1 MFHGNWHTEGLNKI
15 TFTQTPWNML
25 DIEMNEHLGTVCALS
40 FFEKGPVSQ
49 VEKQDGSC
57 LLHATE
63 LTPSV

>member
-1 MFHGNWHTEGLNKI
+1 
-15 TFTQTPWNML
+15 ML

-63 LTPSV
+63 LTPSVWVVQAVQPVRLYCLNLIT